1 MKRYHFFLLLA
12 IAITSAL
19 LQPSV
24 LSAQSKKD
32 SARIAAIKE
41 MVEGQNY
48 TFKAQSATP
57 MSGRLRQL
65 TSDYDL
71 QVSKD
76 LIVSQ
81 LPYFGRAYSAPISPS
96 DGGIQFTSKEFDY
109 TTANKKKG
117 GWDITI
123 KYKDTRDAK
132 QMQLSIF
139 NNGTASLQVISNNR
153 QPISFNGYITG
164 PAKKDN

>member
-65 TSDYDL
+65 TDL
-71 QVSKD
+71 HI
-76 LIVSQ
+76 L
-81 LPYFGRAYSAPISPS
+81 
-96 DGGIQFTSKEFDY
+96 
-109 TTANKKKG
+109 
-117 GWDITI
+117 
-123 KYKDTRDAK
+123 
-132 QMQLSIF
+132 
-139 NNGTASLQVISNNR
+139 
-153 QPISFNGYITG
+153 
-164 PAKKDN
+164 